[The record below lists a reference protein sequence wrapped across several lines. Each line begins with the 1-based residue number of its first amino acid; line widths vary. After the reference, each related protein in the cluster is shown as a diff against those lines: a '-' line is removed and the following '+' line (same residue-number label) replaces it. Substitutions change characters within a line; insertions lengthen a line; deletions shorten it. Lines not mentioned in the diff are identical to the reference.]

1 LKHRPYFDS
10 QPHSLFASIPT
21 NFPIGTSIS
30 FVKGE
35 TSTQWGS
42 FYFNVLGL
50 RFVWYDD
57 DVLEIKWLFLVRLPK
72 LIFVSSANRSQL
84 VSEVIPLGI
93 LTSSSWVHFAFC
105 NTRES
110 IPCWC
115 FLKTKAIADSLT
127 TRTRSHVRIQNI
139 NY

>member
-57 DVLEIKWLFLVRLPK
+57 AVLEIKWLFLVSLP
-72 LIFVSSANRSQL
+72 QL
-84 VSEVIPLGI
+84 MFIISTKRFQLMSEVIPLEI
-93 LTSSSWVHFAFC
+93 LTSSSWVHFAFY

-110 IPCWC
+110 IPCCC

-127 TRTRSHVRIQNI
+127 TRARNHVKVQSI
-139 NY
+139 NC